1 MLIREVVLENFMSYE
16 YARVP
21 LKRGVNLVVGPNGS
35 GKSSLL
41 LGICVALGETYTER
55 SKRLSDLI
63 RYGQNQARIS
73 VLLDNSKKNGQ
84 RPLPQFDSDI
94 IRLTRILRRDGRYF
108 FEINQRSAQKY
119 EVQEML
125 ERLGFDPDN
134 MLIIMHQNMPENFA
148 NLPPQEKLRILE
160 EAVGYSS
167 LRADVI
173 EAKKKL
179 RSILSEEESLNQLLE
194 RARETLNYWREQNE
208 KLQEKRKLR
217 LRINFLQQELAWSR
231 VAELERVRGG
241 IQQEIEQLD
250 SDLYSTEAEIERLG
264 KLVFENGELLIK
276 QREELSALIK
286 KKIESEKKIG
296 VCEYGLSV
304 AKKRLEKL
312 DPLLET
318 SNTRQLKFEE
328 NFKTVKT
335 KLKPDLN
342 TLDDFFK
349 IIREIEE
356 NQSEVYNIWLEDLR
370 SQKRDAEETVQ
381 SLMKQLEEAE
391 SNASLIAEEMKMV
404 QKIIDEANER
414 YVEARIQMALTK
426 EKRNILQKRM
436 DELKR
441 ELDKCLLHLK
451 DAEAEALIKGSRID
465 TGRSLDEI
473 FGDIKKTSGMLLVL
487 GNVSEE
493 AEGMYE
499 SYLKTFNELSVKAA
513 QVQEG
518 RRQAMIEVEGR
529 SRRWLELT
537 QSLIDKVNERYKR
550 LLEMLQAN
558 GEVRLTNPNDI
569 EEAGLELYVGFKG
582 AVQSKLDSY
591 THSGGER
598 STAVMAFLLSLQ
610 QNVVSSFRGVDEF
623 DLHMD
628 PKNREIVSN
637 FIASTLE
644 DTDDQYLVITPS
656 QVTSRGENVHII
668 MVHKTESAS
677 LVTTVEAQ

>member
-1 MLIREVVLENFMSYE
+1 MLIREVILENFMSYE

-21 LKRGVNLVVGPNGS
+21 LKKGVNLVVGPNGS

-73 VLLDNSKKNGQ
+73 VLLDNSKRNGQ

-108 FEINQRSAQKY
+108 FEINQKSAQKY
-119 EVQEML
+119 EVQDML
-125 ERLGFDPDN
+125 GRLGFDPDN
-134 MLIIMHQNMPENFA
+134 MLIVMHQNMPENFA

-179 RSILSEEESLNQLLE
+179 GSVLSEEESLNQLLE

-231 VAELERVRGG
+231 VAELERVSGG
-241 IQQEIEQLD
+241 IQQEIDQLD

-264 KLVFENGELLIK
+264 KLVVENGELLIK
-276 QREELSALIK
+276 HKEELSSLIG

-296 VCEYGLSV
+296 VYEYALSV

-312 DPLLET
+312 DPLLEI
-318 SNTRQLKFEE
+318 SNIRQRKFEE
-328 NFKTVKT
+328 NFKAVKT
-335 KLKPDLN
+335 KLKPDWN

-356 NQSEVYNIWLEDLR
+356 NQSEVYNIWLKDLR
-370 SQKRDAEETVQ
+370 TQKREAEETVQ
-381 SLMKQLEEAE
+381 SLMKQLEEVE
-391 SNASLIAEEMKMV
+391 SNASQVAEEMKMV
-404 QKIIDEANER
+404 QNIIDEANEK
-414 YVEARIQMALTK
+414 YVEARIQIALIK

-436 DELKR
+436 DERKR
-441 ELDKCLLHLK
+441 ELNKCLLQLK
-451 DAEAEALIKGSRID
+451 DAEAEALVKGSRID
-465 TGRSLDEI
+465 TGRFLDEI

-493 AEGMYE
+493 AEEMYE
-499 SYLKTFNELSVKAA
+499 SYLKTFNELSAKAE
-513 QVQEG
+513 QVREG
-518 RRQAMIEVEGR
+518 RRQAMIEVEAR

-550 LLEMLQAN
+550 LLEMLQAD
-558 GEVRLTNPNDI
+558 GEVRLINPNDI

-656 QVTSRGENVHII
+656 QVTSIEENVHII
-668 MVHKTESAS
+668 MVHKTENVSS
-677 LVTTVEAQ
+677 VTTVEV

>member
-1 MLIREVVLENFMSYE
+1 MLIREVILENFMSYE

-21 LKRGVNLVVGPNGS
+21 LKKGVNLVVGPNGS

-84 RPLPQFDSDI
+84 RPLSQFDSDI

-108 FEINQRSAQKY
+108 FEINQKSAQKY
-119 EVQEML
+119 EVQDML
-125 ERLGFDPDN
+125 GRLGFDPDN

-179 RSILSEEESLNQLLE
+179 SSILSEEESLNQLLE

-231 VAELERVRGG
+231 VAELERVSGG
-241 IQQEIEQLD
+241 IQQEIDQLD

-264 KLVFENGELLIK
+264 KLVVENGELLIK
-276 QREELSALIK
+276 HREELSSLIGK
-286 KKIESEKKIG
+286 NIEYEKKIG
-296 VCEYGLSV
+296 VYEYALSV
-304 AKKRLEKL
+304 AKKKLEKL
-312 DPLLET
+312 DPLLEI
-318 SNTRQLKFEE
+318 SSIRQRKFEE
-328 NFKTVKT
+328 NFKAMKT
-335 KLKPDLN
+335 KIKPDLN

-370 SQKRDAEETVQ
+370 TQKREAEESVQ

-391 SNASLIAEEMKMV
+391 SNASHVAEEMKMV
-404 QKIIDEANER
+404 QNIMDEANEK
-414 YVEARIQMALTK
+414 YVEARIQMALIK

-441 ELDKCLLHLK
+441 ELNKCLLQLK
-451 DAEAEALIKGSRID
+451 DAEAEALVKGSRID
-465 TGRSLDEI
+465 TGRFLDEI

-493 AEGMYE
+493 AEEMYE
-499 SYLKTFNELSVKAA
+499 SYLKTFSELSAKAE
-513 QVQEG
+513 QVREG

-550 LLEMLQAN
+550 LLELLQAN
-558 GEVRLTNPNDI
+558 GEVRLINPNDI

-610 QNVVSSFRGVDEF
+610 QNLVSSFRSVDEF

-656 QVTSRGENVHII
+656 QVTSIKENVHII
-668 MVHKTESAS
+668 MVHKTENVSS
-677 LVTTVEAQ
+677 VKTLEVQ